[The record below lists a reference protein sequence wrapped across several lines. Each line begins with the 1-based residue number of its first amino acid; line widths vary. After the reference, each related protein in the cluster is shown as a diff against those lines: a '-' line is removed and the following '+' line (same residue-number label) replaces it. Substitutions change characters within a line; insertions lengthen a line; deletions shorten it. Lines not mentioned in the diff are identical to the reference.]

1 MKKYLIPFFIIFF
14 ALHAELVKAVNTDL
28 EADAS
33 LGGSS
38 VVIRK
43 RSFMG
48 DPSGLSPEK
57 KIQNAGNHKDFITK
71 RCKDIEG
78 AEDKE
83 NVSSN
88 RMPSSRF
95 EGTSQQSSTG
105 TFLSDP
111 GLSLDPE
118 VDAMVQEESK
128 KALEMEEAILTEY
141 MTFAKDIKSLPIRNP
156 EIPFVT
162 PEKRTKLLDL
172 FSNVV
177 SLGAEG
183 VFDIESNRPRV
194 VYQNPHLINLQQEDA
209 KGGTNFERMLHGK
222 SPVGPDKKN
231 VELHHITQHEEEAL
245 LEISHSLHSRWHG
258 ALHPKPR
265 FKGGLSTEERR
276 VFNKFRAFYW
286 KLRGL
291 QMFCIDILPDTSK
304 YSLMFLKQCYSGLS
318 CMHQETHQRLFAA
331 GFDVSYYLE
340 ILREHLKK
348 SS

>member
-141 MTFAKDIKSLPIRNP
+141 MTFAKDIKSLPK
-156 EIPFVT
+156 
-162 PEKRTKLLDL
+162 EKLSINNNFYLKDL
-172 FSNVV
+172 N
-177 SLGAEG
+177 
-183 VFDIESNRPRV
+183 
-194 VYQNPHLINLQQEDA
+194 
-209 KGGTNFERMLHGK
+209 
-222 SPVGPDKKN
+222 
-231 VELHHITQHEEEAL
+231 
-245 LEISHSLHSRWHG
+245 
-258 ALHPKPR
+258 
-265 FKGGLSTEERR
+265 
-276 VFNKFRAFYW
+276 
-286 KLRGL
+286 
-291 QMFCIDILPDTSK
+291 
-304 YSLMFLKQCYSGLS
+304 
-318 CMHQETHQRLFAA
+318 
-331 GFDVSYYLE
+331 
-340 ILREHLKK
+340 
-348 SS
+348 